1 MIDQT
6 HDTVEL
12 PQQAARDIIAFTPPE
27 TVLYLYM
34 SPAEITVALRGRE
47 PEDITGK
54 PLIFTYRG
62 DPIASAM
69 IEEYR
74 PAEHDDENPCFII
87 DTNSRERVTRSATG
101 FSAHRLTSKHGGV
114 ERSFAKIWRK
124 INTPTPGLHGGQG
137 ILQALLDADCG
148 LLSEREHRI
157 VATVIQWLGSA
168 IGSGFLD
175 EVNNESGDQVR
186 AYLRFPRSNDPNPPV
201 SGPDPALELL
211 DSLLT
216 DLEKLSRHTAPA
228 PAPLIASLATI
239 YREHLGFLINPKRHP

>member
-1 MIDQT
+1 MIDPT
-6 HDTVEL
+6 HHDTVEL

-54 PLIFTYRG
+54 PLMFTYRG

-101 FSAHRLTSKHGGV
+101 HSSHRLTSKHGGV

-175 EVNNESGDQVR
+175 EVNAESGDQVR
-186 AYLRFPRSNDPNPPV
+186 AYLRPRSTPSTIPATT
-201 SGPDPALELL
+201 PDPALELL

-216 DLEKLSRHTAPA
+216 DCEKLARHTAHVPT
-228 PAPLIASLATI
+228 PVLASLAAI
-239 YREHLGFLINPKRHP
+239 YREHLAQLSK